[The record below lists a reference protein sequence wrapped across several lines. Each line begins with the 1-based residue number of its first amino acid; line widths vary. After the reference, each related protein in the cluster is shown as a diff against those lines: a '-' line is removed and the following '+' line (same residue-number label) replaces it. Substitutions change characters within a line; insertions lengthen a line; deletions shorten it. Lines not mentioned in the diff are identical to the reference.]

1 VTQKGGR
8 IMLNTNVTTIEKP
21 LIDTAWSTLEAA
33 NDFRD
38 WDVVEACRRVI
49 DASFRDAT
57 PAHSDLRTV
66 YSFFG

>member
-1 VTQKGGR
+1 MGKKGNG
-8 IMLNTNVTTIEKP
+8 IMPNTNVTKIEKP

-49 DASFRDAT
+49 DASFRGGT

-66 YSFFG
+66 YSFFD